1 MYLLKPNKDGIFYPD
16 VDSLVPVE
24 KVLEEA
30 EEGVQDEKRIID
42 DIQNSLLHDL
52 LYRIALRKT
61 LEKKK
66 REHDEAPTVMLSTV
80 GTATSPLALF
90 TLAGLALSKKKKNEK
105 LQASK
110 IALYDKMIKALKSVN
125 TEITKNVAEKSPN
138 GEHLEYLGAL
148 SEALG
153 EMMTGLELDIENE
166 EENKVRF

>member
-1 MYLLKPNKDGIFYPD
+1 MYLLKPNKDGIYYPD
-16 VDSLVPVE
+16 VDSLIPVE

-66 REHDEAPTVMLSTV
+66 MEREAPTAMLSTV

-90 TLAGLALSKKKKNEK
+90 TLAGLALSRKKKSQQ

-125 TEITKNVAEKSPN
+125 TEITRNIAEKTTN
-138 GEHLEYLGAL
+138 GQHLEYLGAL